1 MQKKLHPIRVMVIM
15 FILLL
20 LIILP
25 PLFRLL
31 FPKIE
36 KSESSHNDIIEFL
49 TCTRDYP
56 TENITETVTT
66 RYINSKV
73 NQTKVVYAPL
83 TTREQAV
90 INQEETLLP
99 SAELAFFQN
108 VVGINI
114 VQKENTTTITI
125 DQNTIDQNKDNTEL
139 KENYF
144 NDKKLTQKIYFSNRY
159 FECKETTA

>member
-1 MQKKLHPIRVMVIM
+1 MQKKLHPIRTLVIM

-36 KSESSHNDIIEFL
+36 KPKTKHNDIIEFL

-99 SAELAFFQN
+99 SAELAFFQT

-114 VQKENTTTITI
+114 GTVERKDIVRI
-125 DQNTIDQNKDNTEL
+125 D
-139 KENYF
+139 
-144 NDKKLTQKIYFSNRY
+144 
-159 FECKETTA
+159 C